1 MASLGSSR
9 EVAQDCGVSFVNCFY
24 LVTLIIGQ
32 NFCAICATPNQT
44 GPKAFED
51 VEQDVIRER
60 ADRIFILVL
69 LNKPLARMTSEYNCS
84 IVSERQG
91 EGSARGLGTN
101 VFSSDIGVCFHVQ
114 STEVSVS
121 NFQ

>member
-1 MASLGSSR
+1 MRHVYEKARERAR
-9 EVAQDCGVSFVNCFY
+9 EVRPSPGERAGLDRCVQ
-24 LVTLIIGQ
+24 I
-32 NFCAICATPNQT
+32 
-44 GPKAFED
+44 KAFED

-101 VFSSDIGVCFHVQ
+101 VFSSDIGVCFDIQ
-114 STEVSVS
+114 
-121 NFQ
+121 